1 MAGRTGDVCPLTKR
15 YLDPVATTTLPAK
28 KKGVASSSIGLK
40 MLMAGSGVIFILY
53 VLLHMYGN
61 LKALAGQDAF
71 DTYAHHLR
79 TFGEPMLPYEGLL
92 WIIRVVL
99 VVALL
104 AHAYAAFA
112 LWSRA
117 NGARPQRY
125 AVKKAV
131 GSSLASRTMRWGG
144 LALFIFVIFHLIQF
158 TIVKPNLYGSGTS
171 AEAIKESPYVMIS
184 AAFAM
189 WWVLLIYVLAMV
201 ALGMHLYHGVYS
213 ASQTMGLNRTA
224 VARARARARVA
235 SDSAAS

>member
-1 MAGRTGDVCPLTKR
+1 MSRST
-15 YLDPVATTTLPAK
+15 
-28 KKGVASSSIGLK
+28 IGLK
-40 MLMAGSGVIFILY
+40 IMMAVSGIIFVLY

-61 LKALAGQDAF
+61 LKVLAGQAAF
-71 DTYAHHLR
+71 DEYAHHLR
-79 TFGEPMLPYEGLL
+79 EFGEPMLPYEGLL

-144 LALFIFVIFHLIQF
+144 VTLLLFVIFHLIHF
-158 TIVKPNLYGSGTS
+158 TIVKPNFNS
-171 AEAIKESPYVMIS
+171 AANAAAVKESPYVMVS
-184 AAFAM
+184 ASFSLI
-189 WWVLLIYVLAMV
+189 WVVLIYTLAML
-201 ALGMHLYHGVYS
+201 ALGMHIFHGAWS
-213 ASQTMGLNRTA
+213 AQQTLGLTSSVTA
-224 VARARARARVA
+224 RGRAKTI
-235 SDSAAS
+235 AAVLAGLIVVGFLIPPYYLFFTNL